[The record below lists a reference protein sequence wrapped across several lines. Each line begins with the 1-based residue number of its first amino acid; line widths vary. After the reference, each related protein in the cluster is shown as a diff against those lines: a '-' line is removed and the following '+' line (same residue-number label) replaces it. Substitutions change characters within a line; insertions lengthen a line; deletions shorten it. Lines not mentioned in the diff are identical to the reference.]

1 MKTKAERRF
10 TKRIKKEHDKILQD
24 STSVDHP
31 LHIFARDELNLIL
44 QFKGLMET
52 FDFEY
57 PGICRTLHDHYTVCR
72 INARQSRI
80 DGALEECSV
89 AFENDANLTSIL
101 FDEIIRTGMI
111 GSLERAFYQDVEDMI
126 SKMKRDD
133 YMNSVITFTAQKN
146 PFRSVDFWQRKWLK
160 TIKIRKQIAPKYRY
174 PIAKGVPLLQYCYM
188 VKGGDPWVKFS
199 FPGTM

>member
-10 TKRIKKEHDKILQD
+10 TKRIKKEHDQILKD

-52 FDFEY
+52 FDFQY
-57 PGICRTLHDHYTVCR
+57 PRICRTLHDHYTACR
-72 INARQSRI
+72 IYARQSRI
-80 DGALEECSV
+80 DGALEEFSR
-89 AFENDANLTSIL
+89 AFESDASFSSQL

-111 GSLERAFYQDVEDMI
+111 GTRERGFCRDIEKVI

-160 TIKIRKQIAPKYRY
+160 TLKIRKQIAPKVCT
-174 PIAKGVPLLQYCYM
+174 KGVLLLNYCYM
-188 VKGGDPWVKFS
+188 VDGGDPWMQLS